1 MKKLFFLS
9 LVMLSSMASHSQQ
22 TWEKLFSALSE
33 DVFRSVRE
41 VPTGGYIVAG
51 YTANFNANDTDAYA
65 VRLDE
70 MGDTLWTY
78 QYNGPMSKEDLFYK
92 VIPTSDGGFA
102 FCGYTRSVTG
112 LTDDAMI
119 LKLNSSGQFQWIRFY
134 GGTGKDRAQ
143 DIIQTSDDDYAVVG
157 YTTTSPAQYYDAF
170 LLRVKSNGDTLWSRR
185 YGAAN
190 YDDANCVRQL
200 SDGGFILGGQSSNG
214 ANGLDHFLVRT
225 SATGSVYWTQRFGVA
240 TTSDNIEC
248 ILVLPDGF
256 IITGN
261 TNSPVTGDDGYIAKT
276 DTGGVLVW
284 NKTYGGSRP
293 DDFHSINFTSDGGY
307 IATGTT
313 QSHSATPIPESDIW
327 LFKVNASGDSLWSRT
342 FGGFRGDHG
351 YSGQE
356 TSDGGFILVG
366 YTGSYGYDVFRES
379 YVLKTNS
386 TGIINDS
393 LVYTTVRDII
403 TPSSLTCGSANA
415 QIKVVLGN
423 YSKKRLSTIP
433 VTVNISGP
441 LNTSVS
447 QVFNA
452 IASPADTVTFSTT
465 INTSTPGTYTFY
477 CYTDNDNDV
486 YPERNSVTRTF
497 TIEVTGSAPQLTG
510 DSRCG
515 SGTLTLNAVA
525 SDPVY
530 WFTVPS
536 GGTSI
541 FTGLSYT
548 TPTLNSTT
556 TYYAQTGINCP
567 SARVPVTATINPI
580 SADPG
585 TTSDSRCGPGS
596 LSLTAI
602 SADPVTWYDAPSG
615 GNVVG
620 TGVVFNTPVLTATT
634 DYYAQASNG
643 NCPSNRV
650 MATAVISSVAADPVT
665 ASAER
670 CGPGTVTLS
679 ATSSDPV
686 SWFASSSGGSAL
698 GTGLSFTTPSLS
710 ATTTYYAQADN
721 GCVSNRVAAVATV
734 NTPPVVDL
742 GADTVVNGTMF
753 TLDAGP
759 AASYV
764 WSNGET
770 TQTIQVSVTDNY
782 CVTVTD
788 VNGCTGSDCI
798 QVDLITSISEND
810 NSDFFSIYPNPAR
823 DKILMSF
830 DHSVQG
836 GTVEIIEMQG
846 KLISTVEIRNSQEL
860 SVDIGNYARGVY
872 FIRVKS
878 ADRIVTKKLIRE

>member
-1 MKKLFFLS
+1 MKRLYFLS
-9 LVMLSSMASHSQQ
+9 LLMLFSVAANSQQ
-22 TWEKLFSALSE
+22 TWEKLFSGLSE
-33 DVFRSVRE
+33 DVFRCVRE
-41 VPTGGYIVAG
+41 VPAGGYIIAG
-51 YTANFNANDTDAYA
+51 YTANFTANDTDAYA
-65 VRLDE
+65 VRLDVN
-70 MGDTLWTY
+70 GDTLWTY
-78 QYNGPMSKEDLFYK
+78 QYNGPMSQEDLFYK
-92 VIPTSDGGFA
+92 VIPTADGGFA

-119 LKLNSSGQFQWIRFY
+119 LKLNSSGQFQWVRFY

-143 DIIQTSDDDYAVVG
+143 DIIQTSDDDYAITG

-170 LLRVKSNGDTLWSRR
+170 LLRLKANGDTLWSRR
-185 YGAAN
+185 YGASN
-190 YDDANCVRQL
+190 YDDANCIRQL
-200 SDGGFILGGQSSNG
+200 SDDGFILGGQSSNG

-225 SATGSVYWTQRFGVA
+225 DSNGNVYWTQRFGVA
-240 TTSDNIEC
+240 TTSDNIES
-248 ILVLPDGF
+248 ILVLVDGF
-256 IITGN
+256 IIAGN
-261 TNSPVTGDDGYIAKT
+261 TNSPTTGDDGFIAKT
-276 DTGGVLVW
+276 DTGGVVVW
-284 NKTYGGSRP
+284 SKTYGGSLP

-313 QSHSATPIPESDIW
+313 QSHTPSPAPEADIW

-351 YSGQE
+351 YSGEQ
-356 TSDGGFILVG
+356 TSDNGYVLVG

-379 YVLKTNS
+379 YVIKTNDS
-386 TGIINDS
+386 GIVLDS
-393 LVYTTVRDII
+393 LVYTTVRDVI
-403 TPSSLTCGSANA
+403 TPSALTCGSANA
-415 QIKVVLGN
+415 QIKIVLGN
-423 YSKKRLSTIP
+423 YSNKRLSTIP

-447 QVFNA
+447 QVFTA
-452 IASPADTVTFSTT
+452 RASLADTVTFTTT

-486 YPERNSVTRTF
+486 YPERNSITKTF
-497 TIEVTGSAPQLTG
+497 NIEVTGSAPQVT
-510 DSRCG
+510 DAQRCG
-515 SGTLTLNAVA
+515 NGSVTLNAVA

-541 FTGLSYT
+541 FSGLSYV

-556 TYYAQTGINCP
+556 TYYAQTGITCP
-567 SARVPVTATINPI
+567 SARVPVTATINSI

-585 TTSDSRCGPGS
+585 TTGDSRCGPGS

-602 SADPVTWYDAPSG
+602 SADPVTWYDAPTG
-615 GNVVG
+615 GTIVG
-620 TGVVFNTPVLTATT
+620 TGVVFNTPVLTSTT
-634 DYYAQASNG
+634 NYYAQASNG

-650 MATAVISSVAADPVT
+650 MATAVVSSVAADPVT

-670 CGPGTVTLS
+670 CGPGTLTLT

-686 SWFASSSGGSAL
+686 SWFSSSSGGTAL
-698 GTGLSFTTPSLS
+698 GTGLSFTTPSIS
-710 ATTTYYAQADN
+710 STTTYYAEADN

-742 GADTVVNGTMF
+742 GADTVVNGSTF
-753 TLDAGP
+753 TIDAGP
-759 AASYV
+759 GTSYL
-764 WSNGET
+764 WSNGAT
-770 TQTIQVSVTDNY
+770 TQTLQVNSTDSY

-810 NSDFFSIYPNPAR
+810 NSSFFSLYPNPAR
-823 DKILMSF
+823 DLLLVRF
-830 DHSVQG
+830 DNSLQS
-836 GTVEIIEMQG
+836 GTVELFEMQG
-846 KLISTVEIRNSQEL
+846 KLISRIDIRNSQAITIDL
-860 SVDIGNYARGVY
+860 SDYARGVY
-872 FIRVKS
+872 FVRVNA
-878 ADRIVTKKLIRE
+878 ADRVVTKKLVRE